1 MAEKRLIVVKVGS
14 AVLAPDGKLDPER
27 LTLLALDIAGVTR
40 KDCEVVLVSSGA
52 VAAGLHGVGLTK
64 RPTAIVMKQ
73 AAAAVGQSRMVGAW
87 SRAFEPFGLSV
98 AQVLLTPDVLDDRG
112 RFLNARRTL
121 ETLLDHGVIPMVN
134 ENDTVSFDRLHF
146 GDNDRLAAMVT
157 SLLDADLLIL
167 LSVVNGVLDESGA
180 TVHVA
185 ENRDHIRSLVR
196 DEKSSTGVGGMM
208 SKLDSAEFA
217 MSAGADVVIAS
228 GLTQGVVGKVVDGKK
243 VGTRFAAR
251 PSASARKR
259 WLATARP
266 RGALVVDAGA
276 AKALQ
281 GGASLLPAG
290 ITQIKGSFESGSI
303 VAIEGDDGLE
313 LARGLASYSSSEM
326 DRIKGRHSDEIE
338 RVLGF
343 VYSPEAVHRED
354 LYMHYEPGGDL

>member
-1 MAEKRLIVVKVGS
+1 
-14 AVLAPDGKLDPER
+14 
-27 LTLLALDIAGVTR
+27 
-40 KDCEVVLVSSGA
+40 
-52 VAAGLHGVGLTK
+52 
-64 RPTAIVMKQ
+64 
-73 AAAAVGQSRMVGAW
+73 
-87 SRAFEPFGLSV
+87 
-98 AQVLLTPDVLDDRG
+98 
-112 RFLNARRTL
+112 
-121 ETLLDHGVIPMVN
+121 
-134 ENDTVSFDRLHF
+134 VSFDRLHF

-185 ENRDHIRSLVR
+185 ESRDHIRSLVR

-276 AKALQ
+276 TRALQ

-313 LARGLASYSSSEM
+313 LARGLASYSSSEL